1 MTNYKIGLVIDDEF
15 GSQHIPP
22 YPKPSFISF
31 ENPHRVKIIVD
42 SLKEWNLIENDKI
55 TRLNPKVVDESVL
68 KLAHSEYHVESIKRI
83 SKLGGGILTEEVFIA
98 EDTFNLA
105 KKAVGGAIEA
115 MESIIDDKVEQSF
128 ALIRPPGHH
137 ALRECASGLC
147 IFNNIANAIL
157 YLRNIRNYKEKIAII
172 DIDNHFGDGIA
183 QYFYEDSSV
192 LYYSIHEFDF
202 ENPDIGMINEL
213 GSGQGLGTNIN
224 IPIPPE
230 STDEDFFECFDLM
243 EDIIREYNP
252 GLIIVAAGFDMYF
265 ADPIGNCLLTSKGY
279 YEFAKRITRISKE
292 VCNGKVCFIL
302 EGGYSLIGLP
312 YCVKGIII
320 ALLNKE
326 FKAPEFELLNMPFK
340 SLNLVEIQK
349 INALARQLLTP
360 YWKL

>member
-1 MTNYKIGLVIDDEF
+1 MTDYKIGLVIDDEF

-31 ENPHRVKIIVD
+31 ENPHRVKIILD

-55 TRLNPKVVDESVL
+55 TRLNPKVLDESVL

-202 ENPDIGMINEL
+202 ENPDLGLINEL

-224 IPIPPE
+224 IPIPQE

-326 FKAPEFELLNMPFK
+326 FKAPEFELLNVPFK

>member
-31 ENPHRVKIIVD
+31 ENPHRVKIILD

-279 YEFAKRITRISKE
+279 YEFAKRITKISKE